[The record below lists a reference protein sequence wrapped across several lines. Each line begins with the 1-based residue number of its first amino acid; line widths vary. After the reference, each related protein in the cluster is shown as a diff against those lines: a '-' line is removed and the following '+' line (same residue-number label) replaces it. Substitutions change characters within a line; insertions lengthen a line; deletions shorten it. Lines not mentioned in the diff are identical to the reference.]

1 MIWPSFGSSAL
12 RVSFRGMEIKELGH
26 IVLYV
31 HDIERSAAFYGDI
44 LGWKQL
50 KPSEST
56 DARTYAGRAVQQR
69 PHAS

>member
-1 MIWPSFGSSAL
+1 
-12 RVSFRGMEIKELGH
+12 MEIKELGH

-31 HDIERSAAFYGDI
+31 HNIERSAAFYGDI

-50 KPSEST
+50 KPSEVI